1 MRPREPLY
9 ERTANR
15 EGVVTDVTAPH
26 TRSAG
31 EVAVALDVDTMVG
44 LSDDTA
50 VRRLAVA
57 GPNAI
62 AAAAPAGPGSPKHRS
77 SRPRN

>member
-1 MRPREPLY
+1 MI
-9 ERTANR
+9 ERQTVT
-15 EGVVTDVTAPH
+15 GSVTDLTAPH
-26 TRSAG
+26 ARSAD
-31 EVAVALDVDTMVG
+31 EVAAALNVDPAIG
-44 LSDDTA
+44 LSEDTA
-50 VRRLAVA
+50 VRRLEVT